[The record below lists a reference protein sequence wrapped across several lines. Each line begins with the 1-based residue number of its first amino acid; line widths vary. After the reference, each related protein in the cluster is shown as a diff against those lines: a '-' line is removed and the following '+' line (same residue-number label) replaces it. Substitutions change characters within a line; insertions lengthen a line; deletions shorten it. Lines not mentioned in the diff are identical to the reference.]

1 MNRLT
6 TLALG
11 GLWALLAAFVASTFY
26 TTGTIFALYG
36 LTAIGVVLRGLLS
49 PRPGG
54 PGDLIRG
61 PWGRGASS
69 EIDGGSASTAT
80 RNLSA
85 VGGWPDRFRPFFLV
99 ALGVLIATVVAT
111 WQWSTRSRDGFVLML
126 LGAENIA
133 HTALF
138 GGFAV
143 WLLSPSRGH
152 VALLSLGM
160 FVMLACTA
168 GVGGILLIG
177 QAAIAMAGAVGFLL
191 LCQIVCQ
198 RQPGHAGATAPPL
211 GPSPRL
217 LGDGVNGISAAIVMS
232 LVLLST
238 SLVTRVTNDAFPR
251 LQQQVVRYV
260 AESLDRADAA
270 QAGDGGR
277 YVTGTRF
284 GTVRSHMLVNSSA
297 LALRG
302 YSETAPGYLR
312 GSVFSRYENRRW
324 ANPAGSM
331 EDLRQSRGSYRAGP
345 ARWVNPGGSGT
356 QSITGT
362 ARRAM
367 RRFDMRPQGETGPAT
382 FRVAPL
388 EIRGVASRGAVFFSP
403 LHTIWLEA
411 VAVAVQVSDEGL
423 VVSGPNNDEPYI
435 LGVARGTVEESLPEG
450 RRAEFL
456 RVAPEVDR
464 MTAALAGQLCPPAA
478 PATAKAAAV
487 ARFFQSEFEYSLTH
501 APAFGRDDPVDFF
514 LKNRHPAHCEYF
526 ATAAALILRQAGVP
540 TRYVTGYVMAE
551 RDDKENSWV
560 ARNANA
566 HAWVEAYDDRRRVWF
581 PVEATP
587 GREYQTLFDDAVTD
601 LGVDAAAAAGI
612 GGTPDKSPWYERL
625 WEWMWTID
633 WPVFLGSALQSA
645 LFPVLLVLLFVLWYR
660 LRRSAMAGLD
670 PEDYRSL
677 QGLRRVERRL
687 RTRSIVRAEH
697 ETLHQFADRL
707 DAASLTAEG
716 DWAKT
721 TLPMVAAWYREYAA
735 ARYRGRQSPPPPD
748 PPKFSFF
755 PGRS

>member
-6 TLALG
+6 TLTLG
-11 GLWALLAAFVASTFY
+11 GLLALLAAFVAATFY
-26 TTGTIFALYG
+26 TTGTIFAFYG
-36 LTAIGVVLRGLLS
+36 LTAVGVVLRSLLS
-49 PRPGG
+49 RHPGG
-54 PGDLIRG
+54 PRDLIRG
-61 PWGRGASS
+61 PWGRDLSLASGRGS
-69 EIDGGSASTAT
+69 GPEATGGVPVA
-80 RNLSA
+80 
-85 VGGWPDRFRPFFLV
+85 GGWPDRLRPVVLA
-99 ALGVLIATVVAT
+99 ALCLLIAGVVAA
-111 WQWSTRSRDGFVLML
+111 WQWSTRSRDGFLLML

-138 GGFAV
+138 GSFAV

-168 GVGGILLIG
+168 GVGGILLVG
-177 QAAIAMAGAVGFLL
+177 QAAIAMAGAIGFLL
-191 LCQIVCQ
+191 LCQVVGQ
-198 RQPGHAGATAPPL
+198 RIPGHGGGVAPP
-211 GPSPRL
+211 PRL
-217 LGDGVNGISAAIVMS
+217 LGDGVNGISAAIVIS

-270 QAGDGGR
+270 RAGDGGR

-284 GTVRSHMLVNSSA
+284 GTVRSHMLVNPSA

-312 GSVFSRYENRRW
+312 GSVFSRYESRRW

-345 ARWVNPGGSGT
+345 ARWVNPVGLGT
-356 QSITGT
+356 QSVTGT
-362 ARRAM
+362 SRRAL
-367 RRFDMRPQGETGPAT
+367 RRFDLRPRGQTGPAT

-388 EIRGVASRGAVFFSP
+388 EIQGVASRGAVFFSP

-423 VVSGPNNDEPYI
+423 VVSGPNSEEPYI
-435 LGVARGTVEESLPEG
+435 LGVARGTVEEILSEG
-450 RRAEFL
+450 RRAEYL
-456 RVAPEVDR
+456 LVAPEVDDV
-464 MTAALAGQLCPPAA
+464 TATLAGRLCDPADPPA
-478 PATAKAAAV
+478 AKAAAV
-487 ARFFQSEFEYSLTH
+487 ARFFQSEFEYSLSY

-514 LKNRHPAHCEYF
+514 LRRRHPAHCEYF

-551 RDDKENSWV
+551 RDDKENCWV

-566 HAWVEAYDDRRRVWF
+566 HAWVEAYDDRRQLWF

-601 LGVDAAAAAGI
+601 LGLDAAAAAGI
-612 GGTPDKSPWYERL
+612 GGTPDRSPWYERL
-625 WEWMWTID
+625 WEWTWTID
-633 WPVFLGSALQSA
+633 WPVFLGSTLQSA
-645 LFPVLLVLLFVLWYR
+645 LFPVLLVLLLVLWYR
-660 LRRSAMAGLD
+660 LRRSAMAGLA

-687 RTRSIVRAEH
+687 RARSIVRAEH

-707 DAASLTAEG
+707 DASSLTAEG

-721 TLPMVAAWYREYAA
+721 SLPLVAAWYREFAA
-735 ARYRGRQSPPPPD
+735 ARYRGRRPPPPPD
-748 PPKFSFF
+748 LSTFSFL
-755 PGRS
+755 PDRS

>member
-1 MNRLT
+1 MNHLT
-6 TLALG
+6 TSTLG
-11 GLWALLAAFVASTFY
+11 GLLALLGAFVASTFY
-26 TTGTIFALYG
+26 TTGTIFAFYG
-36 LTAIGVVLRGLLS
+36 LTAFGVVLRGLLS
-49 PRPGG
+49 RHPEGPR
-54 PGDLIRG
+54 DLIRG
-61 PWGRGASS
+61 PWGREPPTAGDRGSGA
-69 EIDGGSASTAT
+69 TVT
-80 RNLSA
+80 RDLSA
-85 VGGWPDRFRPFFLV
+85 AGGWPDRFRPIVLAV
-99 ALGVLIATVVAT
+99 LCLLIATMVAT

-138 GGFAV
+138 GSFAV

-177 QAAIAMAGAVGFLL
+177 QAAIAMAGAIGFLL
-191 LCQIVCQ
+191 LCQIVGQ
-198 RQPGHAGATAPPL
+198 RLPGRGGPQALPAGPP
-211 GPSPRL
+211 PRL

-284 GTVRSHMLVNSSA
+284 GTVRSHMLVNSAA

-312 GSVFSRYENRRW
+312 GSAFSRYENRRW
-324 ANPAGSM
+324 ANPAGSI

-345 ARWVNPGGSGT
+345 ARWVNPGGAGT

-367 RRFDMRPQGETGPAT
+367 RRFDMRPPSETGPGT

-388 EIRGVASRGAVFFSP
+388 EIHGVASRGAVFFSP

-423 VVSGPNNDEPYI
+423 VVSGPDSEEPYV
-435 LGVARGTVEESLPEG
+435 LGVARGTVEESLPAS
-450 RRAEFL
+450 RREEFL
-456 RVAPEVDR
+456 LVAPEVDR
-464 MTAALAGQLCPPAA
+464 VTALLAGQLCDPAA
-478 PATAKAAAV
+478 SATAKAAAV

-514 LKNRHPAHCEYF
+514 LRNRHPAHCEYF

-560 ARNANA
+560 ARNENA
-566 HAWVEAYDDRRRVWF
+566 HAWVEAYDDQRRVWF

-601 LGVDAAAAAGI
+601 LGVDAAAGI
-612 GGTPDKSPWYERL
+612 GGTRDRLPWHERL
-625 WEWMWTID
+625 WGWMWTID

-645 LFPVLLVLLFVLWYR
+645 LFPLLLVLLFVLWYR

-721 TLPMVAAWYREYAA
+721 TLPMVAAWYREFAA
-735 ARYRGRQSPPPPD
+735 ARYRGRRPPPPPD
-748 PPKFSFF
+748 SPRFSFF